1 MDLQGF
7 DFIES
12 MLSSHTP
19 DAEAAVTAFAG
30 HFSTYPL
37 TLQNVHIFQKIL
49 AYNHPD
55 AVDTLLK
62 RRNPES
68 FFSILEPSRGMAVF
82 AFSTLTEYR
91 AGELYEPVILV
102 CLGILQN
109 IYRNPQYGVS
119 IYPLS
124 VADIYHTAKYLKVN
138 NEKMES
144 ILVNFLDNFNMLT
157 GHKDISNL
165 AGKIVDAHYDNSK
178 KIENIIPSSILL

>member
-1 MDLQGF
+1 MDLPDF
-7 DFIES
+7 HFIES

-19 DAEAAVTAFAG
+19 DAEAAVAAFALY
-30 HFSTYPL
+30 FSTYPL
-37 TLQNVHIFQKIL
+37 TVQNAHIFQKIL
-49 AYNHPD
+49 KYNNPA
-55 AVDTLLK
+55 AVDALLK

-68 FFSILEPSRGMAVF
+68 FFSILEPSEELVIF

-91 AGELYEPVILV
+91 VGKLYEPVIFA

-109 IYRNPQYGVS
+109 AYRNPQYGVS

-124 VADIYHTAKYLKVN
+124 VADIYHTAKYLKVE

-144 ILVNFLDNFNMLT
+144 ILISFLNNFNMLS
-157 GHKDISNL
+157 GQKDISNL
-165 AGKIVDAHYDNSK
+165 AGNIIDAHYDNSK